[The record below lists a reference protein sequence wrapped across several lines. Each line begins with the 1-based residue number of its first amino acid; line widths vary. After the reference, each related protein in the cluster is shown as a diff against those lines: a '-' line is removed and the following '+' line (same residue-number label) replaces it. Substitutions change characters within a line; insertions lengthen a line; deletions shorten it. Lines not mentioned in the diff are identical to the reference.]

1 MFVTLNIRIWIT
13 SISTLVYIICNVYND
28 CYCQYLCNSTLSC
41 LCNHWT
47 TFCFCKITCSLLSFG
62 QYNFD
67 YANCKSSCLSTCDHG
82 YLYFISML
90 NPMVLVIAG
99 FNRVIPILVIMFSS
113 IITLLS
119 TRHSKTRIR
128 TKLIHTLKFIKVLSF
143 ELCDRIS

>member
-1 MFVTLNIRIWIT
+1 MFATLNIRISVT
-13 SISTLVYIICNVYND
+13 SISTLVYVISNVYND

-62 QYNFD
+62 QYNLD
-67 YANCKSSCLSTCDHG
+67 YANYKSSFLSTCDHS
-82 YLYFISML
+82 YLYFISMS
-90 NPMVLVIAG
+90 NPMVLVIAR

-119 TRHSKTRIR
+119 TRHSETRIK
-128 TKLIHTLKFIKVLSF
+128 TKLSHTPKSIKVLSLV
-143 ELCDRIS
+143 LCNIIS